1 MEEKM
6 TLMEQLENLETMM
19 VKGRVPGTARTLV
32 NQQKISALIN
42 EMKKNLPDEITE
54 AESIVRQKDAIIKQA
69 EIEARRI
76 RAYAD
81 EEATTIRQLA
91 EEQSNT
97 LLTTSQEEAKK
108 MIQDTEISR
117 KANEN
122 AIEIESVAN
131 SRAGKVVD
139 DAESRVNTILHD
151 AGISAEERRNG
162 ADNYARE
169 VLFTLEERI
178 ADTLGQVRGGI
189 DLLDARPTAD
199 VAD

>member
-1 MEEKM
+1 M
-6 TLMEQLENLETMM
+6 TLTAQLENLATMI

-32 NQQKISALIN
+32 NQRKISALIN
-42 EMKKNLPDEITE
+42 EMKKHLPDEITE
-54 AESIVRQKDAIIKQA
+54 AEGVVRQKDAIIKQA

-108 MIQDTEISR
+108 MIQGTEITR

-131 SRAGKVVD
+131 TRAGKLID

-151 AGISAEERRNG
+151 AGISSEERRKG

>member
-1 MEEKM
+1 M
-6 TLMEQLENLETMM
+6 TLMAQLENLETMI

-32 NQQKISALIN
+32 NQQKFSALIN

-54 AESIVRQKDAIIKQA
+54 AEGVVRQNDAIIKQA
-69 EIEARRI
+69 ELEARRI

-151 AGISAEERRNG
+151 AGISAEERRKG

>member
-1 MEEKM
+1 M

-54 AESIVRQKDAIIKQA
+54 AEGVVRQKDAIIKQA

>member
-1 MEEKM
+1 M
-6 TLMEQLENLETMM
+6 TLMSQLEDLEAMI

-32 NQQKISALIN
+32 NLDKITAVIAEMKGEIPTQIN
-42 EMKKNLPDEITE
+42 EAE
-54 AESIVRQKDAIIKQA
+54 AVVRQKDAIIKQA
-69 EIEARRI
+69 ELESRRI

-97 LLTTSQEEAKK
+97 LLTTSQEEARA
-108 MIQDTEISR
+108 MIQETEITR
-117 KANEN
+117 VANEE
-122 AIEIESVAN
+122 AVVIEADAQKRA
-131 SRAGKVVD
+131 SRLID
-139 DAESRVNTILHD
+139 DGESRVNGILND
-151 AGISAEERRNG
+151 AETSADSRRKG

-169 VLFTLEERI
+169 VLFTLEERV

-189 DLLDARPTAD
+189 DLLDARPVAN

>member
-1 MEEKM
+1 M
-6 TLMEQLENLETMM
+6 TLMAQLENLETMM

-54 AESIVRQKDAIIKQA
+54 AESVVRQKDAIIKQA

-131 SRAGKVVD
+131 SRAGKVID

>member
-1 MEEKM
+1 M
-6 TLMEQLENLETMM
+6 TLMSQLENLETMI

-32 NQQKISALIN
+32 NLDKISTSIEEMKTEMPTQIN
-42 EMKKNLPDEITE
+42 E
-54 AESIVRQKDAIIKQA
+54 AEGIVRQKDAIIKQA
-69 EIEARRI
+69 ELEARRI

-97 LLTTSQEEAKK
+97 LLTTSQEEARK
-108 MIQDTEISR
+108 MIEETEITR
-117 KANEN
+117 AANEK
-122 AIEIESVAN
+122 AAKIETDADKRAAQLIE
-131 SRAGKVVD
+131 
-139 DAESRVNTILHD
+139 DAETRVNGILNE
-151 AGISAEERRNG
+151 AETSAEQRRKG

-189 DLLDARPTAD
+189 DLLDARPTSN

>member
-1 MEEKM
+1 M

-54 AESIVRQKDAIIKQA
+54 AESVVRQKDAIIKQA

-151 AGISAEERRNG
+151 AGISAEERRKG

>member
-1 MEEKM
+1 MEAEM
-6 TLMEQLENLETMM
+6 TLMSKLEDLEAII

-32 NQQKISALIN
+32 NLEKITAAIN
-42 EMKKNLPDEITE
+42 EMKGEMPTQMSE
-54 AESIVRQKDAIIKQA
+54 AEGVVRQKDAIIKQA
-69 EIEARRI
+69 ELEARRI

-97 LLTTSQEEAKK
+97 LLTTSQEEAHK
-108 MIQDTEISR
+108 MVQDTEITR
-117 KANEN
+117 VANEQ
-122 AIEIESVAN
+122 ATEIEAGAQKS
-131 SRAGKVVD
+131 AGKLID
-139 DAESRVNTILHD
+139 DAETRVNGILNKAETSAD
-151 AGISAEERRNG
+151 ARRKG

-169 VLFTLEERI
+169 VLFTLEERV

-189 DLLDARPTAD
+189 DLLDARPTAN

>member
-1 MEEKM
+1 M
-6 TLMEQLENLETMM
+6 TLMSQLEDLEAMI

-32 NQQKISALIN
+32 NLDKITAVIAEMKGEIPTQIN
-42 EMKKNLPDEITE
+42 E
-54 AESIVRQKDAIIKQA
+54 AEGVVRQKDAIIKQA
-69 EIEARRI
+69 ELESRRI

-97 LLTTSQEEAKK
+97 LLTTSQEEARA
-108 MIQDTEISR
+108 MIQKTEITR
-117 KANEN
+117 VANEE
-122 AIEIESVAN
+122 AVVIEADAQKRA
-131 SRAGKVVD
+131 SRLID
-139 DAESRVNTILHD
+139 DGESRVNGILND
-151 AGISAEERRNG
+151 AETSADSRRKG

-169 VLFTLEERI
+169 VLFTLEERV

-189 DLLDARPTAD
+189 DLLDARPVAN

>member
-1 MEEKM
+1 M

-131 SRAGKVVD
+131 SRAGKVID

-151 AGISAEERRNG
+151 AGISAEERRKG

>member
-1 MEEKM
+1 MEAVM
-6 TLMEQLENLETMM
+6 TLMSQLEDLEAMI

-32 NQQKISALIN
+32 NLDKITAVIAEMKGEMPTQIN
-42 EMKKNLPDEITE
+42 E
-54 AESIVRQKDAIIKQA
+54 AEGVVRQKDAIIKQA
-69 EIEARRI
+69 ELESRRI

-97 LLTTSQEEAKK
+97 LLTTSQEEARA
-108 MIQDTEISR
+108 MIQETEITR
-117 KANEN
+117 LANEE
-122 AIEIESVAN
+122 AVVIEADAQKRA
-131 SRAGKVVD
+131 SRLID
-139 DAESRVNTILHD
+139 DGESRVNGILND
-151 AGISAEERRNG
+151 AETSADSRRKG

-169 VLFTLEERI
+169 VLFTLEERV

-189 DLLDARPTAD
+189 DLLDARPVAN

>member
-1 MEEKM
+1 M
-6 TLMEQLENLETMM
+6 TLIAQLENLETMI

-54 AESIVRQKDAIIKQA
+54 AEGVVRQKDAIIKQA

-108 MIQDTEISR
+108 MIQDTEITR

-122 AIEIESVAN
+122 AIKIESVAN
-131 SRAGKVVD
+131 SHAGKVID

-151 AGISAEERRNG
+151 AGISAEERRKG

-169 VLFTLEERI
+169 VLFTLEDRI

-189 DLLDARPTAD
+189 DLLDARQTAD

>member
-1 MEEKM
+1 M
-6 TLMEQLENLETMM
+6 TLMSQLEDLEAMI

-32 NQQKISALIN
+32 NLDKITAVIAEMKGEIPTQIN
-42 EMKKNLPDEITE
+42 EAE
-54 AESIVRQKDAIIKQA
+54 AVVRQKDAIIKQA
-69 EIEARRI
+69 ELESRRI

-97 LLTTSQEEAKK
+97 LLTTSQEEARA
-108 MIQDTEISR
+108 MIQKTEITR
-117 KANEN
+117 VANEE
-122 AIEIESVAN
+122 AVVIEADAQKRA
-131 SRAGKVVD
+131 SRLID
-139 DAESRVNTILHD
+139 DAESRVNGILND
-151 AGISAEERRNG
+151 AETSADSRRKG

-169 VLFTLEERI
+169 VLFTLEERV

-189 DLLDARPTAD
+189 DLLDARPVAN

>member
-1 MEEKM
+1 M
-6 TLMEQLENLETMM
+6 TLIAQLENLETMI

-108 MIQDTEISR
+108 MIQDTEITR

-131 SRAGKVVD
+131 SRAGKVID

-151 AGISAEERRNG
+151 AGISAEERRKG

>member
-1 MEEKM
+1 M
-6 TLMEQLENLETMM
+6 TLMAQLENLETMM

-54 AESIVRQKDAIIKQA
+54 AESVVRQKDAIIKQA

>member
-1 MEEKM
+1 M

-54 AESIVRQKDAIIKQA
+54 AEGVVRQKDAIIKQA

-151 AGISAEERRNG
+151 AGISAEERRKG

>member
-1 MEEKM
+1 M

-108 MIQDTEISR
+108 MIQDTEITR

>member
-1 MEEKM
+1 M
-6 TLMEQLENLETMM
+6 TLMSQLEDLEAMI

-32 NQQKISALIN
+32 NLEKITAA
-42 EMKKNLPDEITE
+42 ITE
-54 AESIVRQKDAIIKQA
+54 IKNDMPTQMSEAEGVVRQKDAIIKQA
-69 EIEARRI
+69 ELEARRI

-97 LLTTSQEEAKK
+97 LLTTSQEEAHK
-108 MIQDTEISR
+108 MVQDTEITR
-117 KANEN
+117 VANEQ
-122 AIEIESVAN
+122 ATETDADAQR
-131 SRAGKVVD
+131 RAGKLID
-139 DAESRVNTILHD
+139 DAETSVNGILKEAETSAVSR
-151 AGISAEERRNG
+151 RKG

-189 DLLDARPTAD
+189 DLLDARPTAN

>member
-1 MEEKM
+1 M
-6 TLMEQLENLETMM
+6 TLIAQLENLETMI

-54 AESIVRQKDAIIKQA
+54 AEGVVRQKDAIIKQA

-108 MIQDTEISR
+108 MIQDTEITR

-122 AIEIESVAN
+122 AIDIESVAN

-151 AGISAEERRNG
+151 AGISAEERRKG

>member
-1 MEEKM
+1 M
-6 TLMEQLENLETMM
+6 TLMSQLEDLEAMI
-19 VKGRVPGTARTLV
+19 VKGRVPGTARTLG
-32 NQQKISALIN
+32 NLEKITAAIT
-42 EMKKNLPDEITE
+42 EMKSDMPTQMSE
-54 AESIVRQKDAIIKQA
+54 AEGVVRQKDAIIKQA
-69 EIEARRI
+69 ELEARRI

-97 LLTTSQEEAKK
+97 LLTTSQEEAQN
-108 MIQDTEISR
+108 MISETEITR
-117 KANEN
+117 VATKQ
-122 AIEIESVAN
+122 AIEIETDAQA
-131 SRAGKVVD
+131 RATRLID
-139 DAESRVNTILHD
+139 DAENNANDILKE
-151 AGISAEERRNG
+151 AETSATARHKG

-189 DLLDARPTAD
+189 DLLDARPSEK

>member
-1 MEEKM
+1 M
-6 TLMEQLENLETMM
+6 TLIAQLENLETMI

-54 AESIVRQKDAIIKQA
+54 AEGVVRQKDAIIKQA

-108 MIQDTEISR
+108 MIQDTEITR

-122 AIEIESVAN
+122 AIKIESVAN
-131 SRAGKVVD
+131 SHAGKVID

-151 AGISAEERRNG
+151 AGISAEERRKG

-189 DLLDARPTAD
+189 DLLDARQTAD

>member
-1 MEEKM
+1 M

>member
-1 MEEKM
+1 M
-6 TLMEQLENLETMM
+6 TLMAQLENLEMIM

-54 AESIVRQKDAIIKQA
+54 AESVVRQKDAIIKQA

-131 SRAGKVVD
+131 SRAGKVID

-151 AGISAEERRNG
+151 AGISAEERRKG